1 MAGIDFGVLGQTGS
15 EDTSPATTSGI
26 DFGTMIDKEQ
36 VSARPSYN
44 EKEATTY
51 NIDFGATRKK
61 ADLTKGPEAE
71 QLRDYMIERFGQD
84 YRRNGTIGNEDMVED
99 FFNHM
104 RYVNSSS
111 FWTAG
116 EARYVHNADE
126 AAKATMGNAYKL
138 YDSVGNVF
146 VNDGLLGAADGVKD
160 YIFAA
165 ALDPSNYLGFLTGG
179 IAKGASMGVGAGSRA
194 LIRKAIMEASK
205 KAISNGATQ
214 KAANKA
220 GREAGEKLIKDLAD
234 KGYTAKFLKESPNV
248 KRMKK
253 QAAQREKEIFLN
265 AAQERAKAKL
275 VAEAQEKGIK
285 NVKITPGGQISKSKK
300 GRSLLSK
307 KELEKLNALSLI
319 HI

>member
-1 MAGIDFGVLGQTGS
+1 MAGIDFGVLDQTDS
-15 EDTSPATTSGI
+15 ESTSPVPPSGI
-26 DFGTMIDKEQ
+26 DFGTM
-36 VSARPSYN
+36 SARKNRTEYN
-44 EKEATTY
+44 DSEATTY
-51 NIDFGATRKK
+51 NIDFDATRKK
-61 ADLTKGPEAE
+61 SDLTKGPEAE
-71 QLRDYMIERFGQD
+71 QLRDYMIERFGED
-84 YRRNGTIGNEDMVED
+84 YRRKGTIDNDTMVED

-104 RYVNSSS
+104 RYVNISS

-126 AAKATMGNAYKL
+126 SAKAKMGNAYKL

-205 KAISNGATQ
+205 KAITNGATQ

-220 GREAGEKLIKDLAD
+220 GKEAGEK
-234 KGYTAKFLKESPNV
+234 
-248 KRMKK
+248 
-253 QAAQREKEIFLN
+253 
-265 AAQERAKAKL
+265 
-275 VAEAQEKGIK
+275 
-285 NVKITPGGQISKSKK
+285 KSF
-300 GRSLLSK
+300 
-307 KELEKLNALSLI
+307 
-319 HI
+319 